1 MSRGSEWY
9 ARHKD
14 ERTIKMG
21 DRMRVLSLIHNAH
34 AAATELLDD
43 AVVRDGGMLGWAA
56 KKVNRERYQFMKRAT
71 TISHTSFRDR
81 HAGTARATEYPERRG
96 FRRSRK
102 RMNPLPENFESR
114 WFAGVATAEARFPRN
129 FPNAFLHTG
138 RESAMPH
145 PTWQDLYN
153 AAFLEIDLAKLPE
166 RVASEFIN
174 TE

>member
-56 KKVNRERYQFMKRAT
+56 KKVN
-71 TISHTSFRDR
+71 HDR
-81 HAGTARATEYPERRG
+81 GRCG
-96 FRRSRK
+96 
-102 RMNPLPENFESR
+102 
-114 WFAGVATAEARFPRN
+114 ATAKVLQPLKATLKRN
-129 FPNAFLHTG
+129 AVFLSH
-138 RESAMPH
+138 SPL
-145 PTWQDLYN
+145 D
-153 AAFLEIDLAKLPE
+153 I
-166 RVASEFIN
+166 S
-174 TE
+174 

>member
-1 MSRGSEWY
+1 
-9 ARHKD
+9 
-14 ERTIKMG
+14 
-21 DRMRVLSLIHNAH
+21 
-34 AAATELLDD
+34 
-43 AVVRDGGMLGWAA
+43 
-56 KKVNRERYQFMKRAT
+56 MKRAT

-129 FPNAFLHTG
+129 FPNASLHTG
-138 RESAMPH
+138 REAAMPN

-153 AAFLEIDLAKLPE
+153 AAFLEVDLAKFSE